1 MTTVSLR
8 KNIEFF
14 SKLKK
19 KVLQLG
25 TRAHIR
31 LDVGNKFMWEGGKGI
46 EDIGDGRRE

>member
-1 MTTVSLR
+1 MTTISLR

-14 SKLKK
+14 SKSK

-31 LDVGNKFMWEGGKGI
+31 LDVGNKFMWEGGRGR
-46 EDIGDGRRE
+46 GDRRNR